1 MYQKRKIKSNHGSI
15 VASERQPY
23 DHVISHSGDNNACA
37 VLRDRPVPKKIV
49 PFFSIA
55 ARSLC
60 PSQILEVHVAPL

>member
-37 VLRDRPVPKKIV
+37 VLRDRPVPKK
-49 PFFSIA
+49 
-55 ARSLC
+55 
-60 PSQILEVHVAPL
+60 